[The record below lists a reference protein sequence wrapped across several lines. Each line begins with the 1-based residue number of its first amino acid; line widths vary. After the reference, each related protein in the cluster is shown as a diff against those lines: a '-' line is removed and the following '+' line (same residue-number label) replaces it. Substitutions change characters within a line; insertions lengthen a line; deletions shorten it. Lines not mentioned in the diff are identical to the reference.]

1 MPEPSKVVSS
11 SDFNDWF
18 SLNDT
23 IMGGSSKA
31 VCKASSK
38 GLSLE
43 GVVIEEKG
51 GFVSCISPVF
61 VPLLNLSNYQG
72 FELKIEGKGRTLK
85 FGVSCKYGILG
96 LKEFFLDKSP
106 GGLRWVAEIDTKRFG
121 PTIIKVP
128 FKSLEPTVLAK
139 KISLPREFKSDSIS
153 QFQLLHS
160 KFGRPGELN
169 PGLSLARLIFYCN
182 LLVFTS
188 SIRGKYIFSSFY
200 F

>member
-1 MPEPSKVVSS
+1 MPKLSKVVSAT
-11 SDFNDWF
+11 DFEDWF

-43 GVVIEEKG
+43 GVVVEEKG
-51 GFVSCISPVF
+51 GFVSCKSPIF
-61 VPLLNLSNYQG
+61 SPLLNFSNYQG
-72 FELKIEGKGRTLK
+72 FELIIEGKGRTLK

-96 LKEFFLDKSP
+96 LREFFLDKSP
-106 GGLRWVAEIDTKRFG
+106 GGLRWVKEIETKRFG
-121 PTIIKVP
+121 TTIIKVP
-128 FKSLEPTVLAK
+128 FESLEPTVLAK
-139 KISLPREFKSDSIS
+139 KVSLPIKFKSDSIS

-169 PGLSLARLIFYCN
+169 PGFKPGKINFVLQ
-182 LLVFTS
+182 
-188 SIRGKYIFSSFY
+188 SISVY
-200 F
+200 

>member
-1 MPEPSKVVSS
+1 MAELSKVLTS
-11 SDFNDWF
+11 SDFDNWF

-23 IMGGSSKA
+23 IMGGSSEA
-31 VCKASSK
+31 ICRASSK

-43 GVVIEEKG
+43 GVVVEEKG
-51 GFVSCISPVF
+51 GFVSCKSPIF
-61 VPLLNLSNYQG
+61 EPLLNLSSYQG

-106 GGLRWVAEIDTKRFG
+106 GGLRWVAEVETKRFG
-121 PTIIKVP
+121 TTTVNVP
-128 FKSLEPTVLAK
+128 FDKLEPTVLAK
-139 KISLPREFKSDSIS
+139 KITLPINFKSDSIS

-169 PGLSLARLIFYCN
+169 PGFKPGRINFILK
-182 LLVFTS
+182 
-188 SIRGKYIFSSFY
+188 SISVY
-200 F
+200 